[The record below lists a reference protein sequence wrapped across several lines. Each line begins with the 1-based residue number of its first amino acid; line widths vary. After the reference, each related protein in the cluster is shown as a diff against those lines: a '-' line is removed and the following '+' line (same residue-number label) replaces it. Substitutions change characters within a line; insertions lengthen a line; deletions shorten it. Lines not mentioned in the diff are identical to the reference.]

1 MRSSTAVIV
10 AVAATVLA
18 AVPAAT
24 AAPSADPAPGDRC
37 LKRDVGPVV
46 KLKKGGSVTCR
57 KVGAGY
63 RWVGVKGRAAGTT
76 GGGQGGSGQ
85 QDGRQQG
92 DPNVKPVLTRLPVAL
107 ATWGGS
113 EGAAGSVLFTAD
125 SKLEDANARDPGVI
139 YPSGKPFSDHPPE
152 PSLTFRHLDPQATVV
167 SPLDGTVIFI
177 RAQAE
182 TCDSEVFIAPKGAG
196 TGGGTWQIG
205 LDHVR
210 DVLVKQGQTVR
221 AGTPLGKPG
230 PEKNGCQGP
239 YRVELQINKPS
250 SPVAVCQLSL
260 FPAAAATAAKTALSR
275 LMADWNAFVGRE
287 VHSAAEIAGAGCL
300 AAETRA

>member
-10 AVAATVLA
+10 AIAAAALA

-24 AAPSADPAPGDRC
+24 AAPSADPAPGSRC

-46 KLKKGGSVTCR
+46 PVKNRGSVTCR
-57 KVGAGY
+57 KVGSIY
-63 RWVGVKGRAAGTT
+63 KWVGIKGGAGQQQ
-76 GGGQGGSGQ
+76 GGQ
-85 QDGRQQG
+85 QQG
-92 DPNVKPVLTRLPVAL
+92 DPNVKPVLTRLPVTL
-107 ATWGGS
+107 AAWSGS

-125 SKLEDANARDPGVI
+125 SKLEDQNARDPGVI
-139 YPSGKPFSDHPPE
+139 YPSGRPFSDHPAE
-152 PSLTFRHLDPQATVV
+152 PSLTFRYLDPQATVV
-167 SPLDGTVIFI
+167 SPLDGTVIFV
-177 RAQAE
+177 RAQPE

-196 TGGGTWQIG
+196 SGTGTWQVG

-230 PEKNGCQGP
+230 PDKNGCQGP

-250 SPVAVCQLSL
+250 SPVAVCPLSL
-260 FPAAAATAAKTALSR
+260 FPAAAASAAKSALAR
-275 LMADWNAFVGRE
+275 LMTDWNAFAGRE
-287 VHSAAEIAGAGCL
+287 VHNATEIAGAGCL